1 MYVQGG
7 NQEDEMQSTKSRF
20 AAMMAGLAMF
30 AGMAI
35 AQDQTAPASG
45 SPKHHMMRHFRG
57 GPEFGLPLRQLNLT
71 DDQKAQVKQIFQ
83 NERANIK
90 PLMQQERTAHEAMAQ
105 LVTSGSFAEDKATA
119 IANQEAQTHVRMQ
132 VEHAKIASQIYQLL
146 SADQKAKVAQIIAQR
161 QQRMQERMQNQQSVP
176 QSE

>member
-1 MYVQGG
+1 VKANFGKIAIVGALALALSGGAAFAQQG
-7 NQEDEMQSTKSRF
+7 S
-20 AAMMAGLAMF
+20 
-30 AGMAI
+30 
-35 AQDQTAPASG
+35 
-45 SPKHHMMRHFRG
+45 G
-57 GPEFGLPLRQLNLT
+57 GPGPMHHRMMHGGAFMGGAGPFGMMLHRLNLT
-71 DDQKAQVKQIFQ
+71 DDQKAQVKQIMQ
-83 NERANIK
+83 AEKPNIK

-161 QQRMQERMQNQQSVP
+161 QQRMQERMQNQQSAP